1 MPSAGKKPEKKT
13 SVSQP
18 DRLANWPA
26 YVVDASAL
34 LAFSQG
40 EEGANEVGPLLE
52 RSVISSVNWAEV
64 LQRAIFSGLGV
75 QGKQEDLESLGV
87 QILPFTVEDAG
98 YTAQLW
104 LNTRRAG
111 LSLGDRACLSLAHR
125 LGLPALTADRA
136 WSGLD
141 LEIEVRL
148 IR

>member
-1 MPSAGKKPEKKT
+1 MT
-13 SVSQP
+13 QP
-18 DRLANWPA
+18 DGLVGLPA
-26 YVVDASAL
+26 YVLDASAL

-40 EEGANEVGPLLE
+40 EQGANVVEPLLE

-64 LQRAIFSGLGV
+64 LQRAIFLGLGT
-75 QGKQEDLESLGV
+75 QGKQEDLESLSV

-104 LNTRRAG
+104 ATTRGAG

-136 WSGLD
+136 WGNLD
-141 LEIEVRL
+141 LEVEVRL

>member
-1 MPSAGKKPEKKT
+1 M
-13 SVSQP
+13 
-18 DRLANWPA
+18 L
-26 YVVDASAL
+26 DASAL

-40 EEGANEVGPLLE
+40 EDGANVVGPLLE

-64 LQRAIFSGLGV
+64 LQRAISLGLGT

-104 LNTRRAG
+104 SISRQAG
-111 LSLGDRACLSLAHR
+111 LSLGDRACLSLAAR
-125 LGLPALTADRA
+125 LGLPALTADRSWA
-136 WSGLD
+136 ALD
-141 LEIEVRL
+141 LDVEVRL

>member
-1 MPSAGKKPEKKT
+1 M
-13 SVSQP
+13 SQP
-18 DRLANWPA
+18 DRLAGMPA
-26 YVVDASAL
+26 YVLDASAL

-40 EEGANEVGPLLE
+40 EDGANVVGPLLE

-64 LQRAIFSGLGV
+64 LQRAISLGLGT

-104 LNTRRAG
+104 SISRQAG
-111 LSLGDRACLSLAHR
+111 LSLGDRACLSLAAR
-125 LGLPALTADRA
+125 LGLPALTADRSWA
-136 WSGLD
+136 ALD
-141 LEIEVRL
+141 LDVEVRL

>member
-1 MPSAGKKPEKKT
+1 M
-13 SVSQP
+13 
-18 DRLANWPA
+18 PA
-26 YVVDASAL
+26 YVLDASAL

-40 EEGANEVGPLLE
+40 EDGANVVGPLLE

-64 LQRAIFSGLGV
+64 LQRAISLGLGT

-104 LNTRRAG
+104 SISRQAG
-111 LSLGDRACLSLAHR
+111 LSLGDRACLSLAAR
-125 LGLPALTADRA
+125 LGLPALTADRSWA
-136 WSGLD
+136 ALD
-141 LEIEVRL
+141 LDVEVRL